1 MWCRVTVV
9 KDCSRDLLQISH
21 SNLRGRS
28 KKVYVLLNKEADR
41 TLLHSSYK
49 LYNCSATP
57 NTQNWL
63 WIYFYFLFLAY
74 DICRFC
80 VVIRFF
86 HPRHNGQWLS
96 TSKDFL
102 SQILSIIFIF
112 PSFTLRKSQ
121 YFPFQCWVLNKG
133 TTGTI
138 SKYAVFEYSEH
149 TVISYWCCQ
158 VKYNNEREE
167 FHSKCMSS
175 PNKTVKLWPNGLRQ
189 IFLESL

>member
-1 MWCRVTVV
+1 MIYYRYLTVTWGVEA
-9 KDCSRDLLQISH
+9 KRSTCYWIRKQIEPFCIH
-21 SNLRGRS
+21 PTN
-28 KKVYVLLNKEADR
+28 YTTAVLPQILKTDYGFFIFLN
-41 TLLHSSYK
+41 
-49 LYNCSATP
+49 
-57 NTQNWL
+57 
-63 WIYFYFLFLAY
+63 FLAY
-74 DICRFC
+74 DFCRFC
-80 VVIRFF
+80 VVIWFF
-86 HPRHNGQWLS
+86 HPCHNGQWLS

-138 SKYAVFEYSEH
+138 FKYAVFEYSEH